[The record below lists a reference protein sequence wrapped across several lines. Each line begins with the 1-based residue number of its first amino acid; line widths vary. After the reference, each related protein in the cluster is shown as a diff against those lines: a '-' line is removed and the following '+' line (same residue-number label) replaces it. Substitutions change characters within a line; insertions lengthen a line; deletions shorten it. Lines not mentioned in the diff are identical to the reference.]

1 MGGQKIREGIRGQ
14 AMGDGGAWEG
24 RAGRRR
30 SARETGVTGR
40 GGNKGKVGI
49 QRVTGCR

>member
-1 MGGQKIREGIRGQ
+1 
-14 AMGDGGAWEG
+14 MGDGGAWEG

-40 GGNKGKVGI
+40 RGGIRGKWVSRESQGAG
-49 QRVTGCR
+49 REK